1 MHFLRGSGLSG
12 LKGMLPKRGMYIRP
26 LLTLSKEV
34 LVQYCV
40 HHSIPFAI
48 DESNVETVY
57 LRNKVRHEL
66 IPLLEK
72 EYNPAC
78 GSLHLVRLC
87 RLKTPN
93 FGRVLSG
100 SQASTLLF

>member
-66 IPLLEK
+66 IPSSK
-72 EYNPAC
+72 RSITRAC
-78 GSLHLVRLC
+78 GSIC
-87 RLKTPN
+87 CI
-93 FGRVLSG
+93 
-100 SQASTLLF
+100 